1 MIRFATGAARLVARL
16 GRTTVGAGLLLT
28 GLSSVALALV
38 ADTPE
43 IDAGSAASA
52 LALISGGVMLLRD
65 WFRAK

>member
-1 MIRFATGAARLVARL
+1 
-16 GRTTVGAGLLLT
+16 VGAGLLLS
-28 GLSSVALALV
+28 GLSSVALAFV
-38 ADTPE
+38 DTPE